1 MKKIS
6 LLTVLF
12 ALAFITNF
20 DANAQTKRTSDYLG
34 RIDPDNAAVLL
45 IDHQTNLILGCQ
57 SMEPLLL
64 KSNTVALA
72 ALSKIFKLPVILT
85 TTGGAGSGPAGP
97 LFPEL
102 VAELPG
108 VPVIDRQQY
117 YNSMDDPK
125 FKAAV
130 EKTGRKKL
138 IIAGITTDL
147 CVMFPALTALQQGY
161 DVYIVVDACASW
173 DKNIDQIAL
182 NRLSQAG
189 CILTNI
195 NGLTAELQNNLTVKD
210 PARAKTLQMDE
221 IKFFGRFVGP
231 LSLMNGTFFKDGFNW
246 TEKK

>member
-1 MKKIS
+1 MKKN
-6 LLTVLF
+6 TVLTLF
-12 ALAFITNF
+12 AAILLLMQVG
-20 DANAQTKRTSDYLG
+20 ANAQTKTKSDFLG

-57 SMEPLLL
+57 SMDPVLL
-64 KSNTVALA
+64 KNNTVALA
-72 ALSKIFKLPVILT
+72 ALSKIFNLPVILT
-85 TTGGAGSGPAGP
+85 TTGGAGNGPAGP

-102 VAELPG
+102 IAELPG
-108 VPVIDRQQY
+108 QANIDRQQY

-125 FKAAV
+125 FKEAV

-147 CVMFPALTALQQGY
+147 CVMFPALTALSQGY
-161 DVYIVVDACASW
+161 DVYIVTDACASW
-173 DKNIDQIAL
+173 TKDIDVTAL

-189 CILTNI
+189 CILTNV
-195 NGLTAELQNNLTVKD
+195 NGLTAELQNNLTIKD
-210 PARAKTLQMDE
+210 PARAKSLQMDE

-231 LSLMNGTFFKDGFNW
+231 LSLMNGTFFKDGFKW